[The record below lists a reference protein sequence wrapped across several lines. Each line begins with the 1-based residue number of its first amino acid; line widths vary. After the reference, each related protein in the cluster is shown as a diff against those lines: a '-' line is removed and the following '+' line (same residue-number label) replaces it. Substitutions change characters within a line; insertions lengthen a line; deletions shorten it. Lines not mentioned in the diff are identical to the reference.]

1 MRVFFVCVL
10 FSFEHIIVF
19 VVCDVWCGAF
29 FSFLFF
35 VCVWACVGLCEFRLS
50 FRCLCVLFVIYGAM
64 LFVCLFFWGGGS
76 LRLCFVACCWH
87 VLHAFGC
94 FVCNVLCEVA
104 WYLLFV
110 LLCVCVRV

>member
-64 LFVCLFFWGGGS
+64 LFVCVN
-76 LRLCFVACCWH
+76 VAVSSFCGLSCDVVW
-87 VLHAFGC
+87 
-94 FVCNVLCEVA
+94 FVCVLSCVC
-104 WYLLFV
+104 V
-110 LLCVCVRV
+110 SLCVCVLCL